1 MRTFILLALLVF
13 FSCESPTDTDPGDGD
28 GSSNL
33 QALTDE
39 QLSIPFESCYGTDQE
54 LEDRTYTLNDSYFE
68 NKAIVVH
75 YMTPWWAGCVA
86 DIPVWETTVSW
97 AKEKYPG
104 QIHIFSNLDDIGN
117 PFSCEEIGENGLPD
131 IPTYLDD
138 GLGYDLFNINDA
150 EDYPVFLFITKD
162 KKIYQSIQ
170 GEPSQVTLQAYIDLL
185 MQQ

>member
-75 YMTPWWAGCVA
+75 YMTPW
-86 DIPVWETTVSW
+86 
-97 AKEKYPG
+97 
-104 QIHIFSNLDDIGN
+104 
-117 PFSCEEIGENGLPD
+117 
-131 IPTYLDD
+131 
-138 GLGYDLFNINDA
+138 
-150 EDYPVFLFITKD
+150 
-162 KKIYQSIQ
+162 
-170 GEPSQVTLQAYIDLL
+170 
-185 MQQ
+185 